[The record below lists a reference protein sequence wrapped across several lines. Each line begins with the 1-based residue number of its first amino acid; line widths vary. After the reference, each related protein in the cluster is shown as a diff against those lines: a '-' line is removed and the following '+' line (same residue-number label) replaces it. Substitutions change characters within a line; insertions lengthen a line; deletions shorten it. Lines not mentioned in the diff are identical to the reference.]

1 MIPSH
6 ASIALASIGPG
17 SVGIFDVS
25 SPLEWVYLGCAGVG
39 GIVLVIQVVLSLF
52 GGDHDMGHEID
63 HDLGH
68 DGGDSGTTWLSF
80 RAVVAFLAFFG
91 LGGMVGSSQG
101 LSQLATIGVALFAG
115 VLALLLTRTV
125 LVQFDKLRAS
135 GTVDVRNA
143 VGTEARVYLTIPA
156 AKSGQG
162 AVTVSIQ
169 GRTMQFRAI
178 TAGPELR
185 TGGLCKVSAVQ
196 AGDTLVVDA
205 L

>member
-6 ASIALASIGPG
+6 ASIELAYIDPG
-17 SVGIFDVS
+17 VVGIFDVS
-25 SPLEWVYLGCAGVG
+25 SPLEWVYLGCACIG
-39 GIVLVIQVVLSLF
+39 GLVLLIQVVLSLF
-52 GGDHDMGHEID
+52 GGDHDMGHEVD
-63 HDLGH
+63 HDAGH
-68 DGGDSGTTWLSF
+68 DGESGTTWLSF

-125 LVQFDKLRAS
+125 LMQFDKLRAT

-143 VGTEARVYLTIPA
+143 IGTEARVYLTIPA
-156 AKSGQG
+156 ARSGQG
-162 AVTVSIQ
+162 SVTVSIQ

-178 TAGPELR
+178 TAGPELK

>member
-1 MIPSH
+1 MIASH
-6 ASIALASIGPG
+6 APIALAPVAPG
-17 SVGIFDVS
+17 VAGIFDIS
-25 SPLEWVYLGCAGVG
+25 SPLEWVYLGCACVG
-39 GIVLVIQVVLSLF
+39 GLVLLVQVALSLF
-52 GGDHDMGHEID
+52 GGDHDLGHEVD
-63 HDLGH
+63 HDVGH

-101 LSQLATIGVALFAG
+101 LSQLLTIGVALFAG

-135 GTVDVRNA
+135 GTVDVKNA
-143 VGTEARVYLTIPA
+143 IGTEARVYLTIPA

-178 TAGPELR
+178 TPGPELK